1 MFIKANGYGSRI
13 FDFIRLQFSISA
25 CKYFILLNV
34 TGSYLA
40 SVSFCEYYVF
50 TQSFETEQRIVK
62 NFHFYF
68 IIHKFQ

>member
-50 TQSFETEQRIVK
+50 TQSFEQNKELLRISI
-62 NFHFYF
+62 F
-68 IIHKFQ
+68 IL